1 MTHSMADGLSI
12 HNPITNPMNLYN
24 PYLKNMRNKVI
35 YLMKFDIFKLKMKES
50 NGKKISI

>member
-35 YLMKFDIFKLKMKES
+35 IDGNSYKGGVYNEY
-50 NGKKISI
+50 